1 MRTGL
6 RLVTVTTGAIAL
18 IGLGLLG
25 CSPEQVVGN
34 AQLPPNVADPKA
46 TETPA
51 GAVLA
56 YRGTLATFQTA
67 FGTSPASVIVSG
79 GLLADELQT
88 ASIGEPAGASD
99 AYTPLDSRLLPE
111 VQNPQLEV
119 SEPYVATYGWLHAVR
134 GQAQEARGL
143 LINFGG
149 DTLRPLVGRL
159 YATEGYADIFLA
171 DLFCS
176 GIPLS
181 TIDFGGDYTVRPGSS
196 TTEVYQRAVTLMD
209 SALTVASDSARFLNF
224 ARIGKGRALLAL
236 GQYVDAAQAV
246 AQVPDGFQYEAFYVG
261 GSAGQTPNFAFL
273 NYNQPTLVNYTV
285 GDREG
290 LTGLD
295 YRTSGDP
302 RTASTAVATSPYGRT
317 LYHPNKYATDGSSP
331 IVVADWVEARL
342 IEAETALQA
351 GDVVTWLGKLNHLR
365 ETAIAPTLP
374 DTTDPGTPNARVDL
388 LFRERAFWLFLTGH
402 RQGDLRRLIR
412 QYGRDPRQVF
422 PTGPY
427 PGGPGAYGSDV
438 TAPIPATER
447 LYNPQFTGC
456 LNRGA

>member
-67 FGTSPASVIVSG
+67 FGSSLASVIVSG

-111 VQNPQLEV
+111 VQNPQLEA

-209 SALTVASDSARFLNF
+209 SALTLASDSARFLNF

-261 GSAGQTPNFAFL
+261 GSAANTELRILELQPADSGQLHRGRSRRTDGPRLPNERRSA
-273 NYNQPTLVNYTV
+273 
-285 GDREG
+285 DREHSRRYESVRPHALPPEQVRDRRVEPHRG
-290 LTGLD
+290 GRLGGGASH
-295 YRTSGDP
+295 RGRGGAPGRRRGD
-302 RTASTAVATSPYGRT
+302 
-317 LYHPNKYATDGSSP
+317 L
-331 IVVADWVEARL
+331 AR
-342 IEAETALQA
+342 EAEPPA
-351 GDVVTWLGKLNHLR
+351 GDGDCTDPSRHDGPGNSQWARGSPVPRAGVL
-365 ETAIAPTLP
+365 ALP
-374 DTTDPGTPNARVDL
+374 DGP
-388 LFRERAFWLFLTGH
+388 
-402 RQGDLRRLIR
+402 
-412 QYGRDPRQVF
+412 
-422 PTGPY
+422 PTG
-427 PGGPGAYGSDV
+427 
-438 TAPIPATER
+438 
-447 LYNPQFTGC
+447 
-456 LNRGA
+456 